1 MFMVFEK
8 AKNLIFKRGERENM
22 VRVQVELPAE
32 EYGRLIEAVVK
43 VHGRK
48 RGVLSEFIR
57 EAIKKAVDEVLQQ
70 H

>member
-1 MFMVFEK
+1 
-8 AKNLIFKRGERENM
+8 M

-57 EAIKKAVDEVLQQ
+57 EAIRKAVDEILQQ